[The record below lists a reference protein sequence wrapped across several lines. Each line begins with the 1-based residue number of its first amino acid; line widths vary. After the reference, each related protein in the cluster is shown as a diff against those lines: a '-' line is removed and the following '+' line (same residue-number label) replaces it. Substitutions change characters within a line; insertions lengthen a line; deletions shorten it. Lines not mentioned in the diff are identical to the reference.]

1 VTDQLA
7 AVTSNYG
14 YDAIYELTGVTQG
27 TNTTESYT
35 FDTLTLYGDT
45 PSELSRLPTGSY
57 ELTSTPSTSY
67 SYDDNGN
74 TSSKTDSTGTTT
86 YTWDFENRLSSV
98 TLPASGGTVSF
109 KYDPWGRRI
118 EKSSSAGT
126 LIYAYDGYNLI
137 EETNAAGAA
146 VARYSQGEDVD
157 EPLAILRS
165 GATSYYH
172 TTPGVGMTRDP

>member
-35 FDTLTLYGDT
+35 YDPVGNR
-45 PSELSRLPTGSY
+45 LSSLGVSPYSVNVSN

>member
-35 FDTLTLYGDT
+35 YDPVGNR
-45 PSELSRLPTGSY
+45 LSSLGVSPYSVNVSN

-172 TTPGVGMTRDP
+172 TTPGVGMTRHP